1 LRGLAKTLS
10 LPRVPMSYRYG
21 KGIVQLKG
29 PVIYYQ
35 YTFTNI
41 VPNSEPIESNSSF
54 LWSFLWF
61 MGEFS
66 EYHIIYF
73 KDVTSLFY
81 YFRFN

>member
-1 LRGLAKTLS
+1 VGHSEYLANTLPIISSSIELLFFFFLRGLAKTLS
-10 LPRVPMSYRYG
+10 LPRVQMSYRYG

-54 LWSFLWF
+54 L
-61 MGEFS
+61 
-66 EYHIIYF
+66 
-73 KDVTSLFY
+73 
-81 YFRFN
+81 

>member
-1 LRGLAKTLS
+1 MGHSEYLANTLPIISSSIELLFFFFLRGLAKTLS

-54 LWSFLWF
+54 L
-61 MGEFS
+61 
-66 EYHIIYF
+66 
-73 KDVTSLFY
+73 
-81 YFRFN
+81 

>member
-1 LRGLAKTLS
+1 
-10 LPRVPMSYRYG
+10 MSYRYG

-54 LWSFLWF
+54 L
-61 MGEFS
+61 
-66 EYHIIYF
+66 
-73 KDVTSLFY
+73 
-81 YFRFN
+81 